1 MYKNGTTLH
10 NHPSLPR
17 AGFST
22 KPVLIMCCIIA
33 LILSLSGCA
42 ESSSTKSG
50 KAIDYSTGISMEE
63 SSDIA
68 ITEQSGKSSAP
79 SHTYTT
85 GTVESTRSDT
95 PTLRENGIIIKKG
108 KNAATIQLQDCKDI
122 LLKISS
128 GETEGLSVK
137 EYEGDERIEIN
148 GDGITL
154 YRDGDFIYTIIN
166 PSGGMQK
173 ITGTEAYTLD
183 KGSTWYVNYFEHPTQ
198 FGSMYI
204 LDKRIIFTY
213 DIKENRIAVPAIS
226 YDYGESFTHAIGC
239 SLISDILTL
248 PGVDN
253 SCYCYGEVSHV
264 DREHNLLTVHWY
276 MDSISIY
283 SNYDT
288 KAVYTMD
295 VNMDTFDIIK
305 EEDLSGLAKFAVAYA
320 ETGFVFPDSSTD
332 LLNPDV
338 VKKHLEREYELST
351 PEQVIWE
358 IELGINEIYA
368 RNGVDFSGTDYEKH
382 FKATNWYKPVAGK
395 NIEEIDLNQ
404 VERSNLDFLEALKKH
419 YHSGAKDKD

>member
-33 LILSLSGCA
+33 LMLPLSGCA
-42 ESSSTKSG
+42 DSSSMKSG
-50 KAIDYSTGISMEE
+50 KAINDSTVNSTEE

-68 ITEQSGKSSAP
+68 ITEHSGNPSVSSY
-79 SHTYTT
+79 TYTV
-85 GTVESTRSDT
+85 GTDTSSQSDPST
-95 PTLRENGIIIKKG
+95 LLENGIIIKTG
-108 KNAATIQLQDCKDI
+108 MNAATIQLQDCKDI

-183 KGSTWYVNYFEHPTQ
+183 KGSTWYVNHFEHPTQ

-213 DIKENRIAVPAIS
+213 DIKENRVAVPAIS
-226 YDYGESFTHAIGC
+226 YDYGESFTHTIDC
-239 SLISDILTL
+239 SPVLDILML

-253 SCYCYGEVSHV
+253 SCYYYGEVSHV

-276 MDSISIY
+276 MDSLSIY

-288 KAVYTMD
+288 KAVYAMD

-305 EEDLSGLAKFAVAYA
+305 EEDLSGLAKFATAYA

-332 LLNPDV
+332 FLDPDM
-338 VKKHLEREYELST
+338 VKKHFEREYEFST

-358 IELGINEIYA
+358 IEIGINEIYA
-368 RNGVDFSGTDYEKH
+368 RNGVDFSGTDYEKY
-382 FKATNWYKPVAGK
+382 FKATNWYNPVVDK
-395 NIEEIDLNQ
+395 SSEEIELNKI
-404 VERSNLDFLEALKKH
+404 ERSNLDLLEYLKVRYCSK
-419 YHSGAKDKD
+419 SEDRE

>member
-1 MYKNGTTLH
+1 MYKKGTTFH
-10 NHPSLPR
+10 NHLSLTG
-17 AGFST
+17 AGLLT
-22 KPVLIMCCIIA
+22 KPIFIMCCIIA
-33 LILSLSGCA
+33 LTLSLSGCA
-42 ESSSTKSG
+42 EGSSMKSG
-50 KAIDYSTGISMEE
+50 KAIDDSTVISMED

-68 ITEQSGKSSAP
+68 VTEPSGMSSAP
-79 SHTYTT
+79 AHTYSA
-85 GTVESTRSDT
+85 GTVESTQSDP
-95 PTLRENGIIIKKG
+95 PTLQENGIVIKKG
-108 KNAATIQLQDCKDI
+108 KNAASIRLRDCKDI

-128 GETEGLSVK
+128 GETEGLPVK
-137 EYEGDERIEIN
+137 EYEGDERIDIN

-183 KGSTWYVNYFEHPTQ
+183 NGSTWYVNHFEHPTQ

-283 SNYDT
+283 SNYDIQT
-288 KAVYTMD
+288 VYTMD

-305 EEDLSGLAKFAVAYA
+305 EEDLSGLAKFAATFA

-332 LLNPDV
+332 LLDSEV
-338 VKKHLEREYELST
+338 VNDHFEREYELST
-351 PEQVIWE
+351 SEQVIWE
-358 IELGINEIYA
+358 IEIGINEIYA
-368 RNGVDFSGTDYEKH
+368 RNDVDFSGTDYEKY
-382 FKATNWYKPVAGK
+382 FKTKTWYNPVADK
-395 NIEEIDLNQ
+395 SSEEIELNQ
-404 VERSNLDFLEALKKH
+404 IERSNLDLLESLMILYRSKA
-419 YHSGAKDKD
+419 ADTE